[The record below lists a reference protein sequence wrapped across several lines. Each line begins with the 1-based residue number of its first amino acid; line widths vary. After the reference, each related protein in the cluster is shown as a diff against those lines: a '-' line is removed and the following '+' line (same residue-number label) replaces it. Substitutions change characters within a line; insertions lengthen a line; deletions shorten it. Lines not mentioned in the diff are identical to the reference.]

1 MNTSRCTASST
12 SAGSRRLA
20 PEELQAFFALDLSD
34 PVERAR
40 VVGASGA
47 PHVTDGAGR
56 GQRVVALAALRKE
69 TRSGAVGRTDA
80 GANDEE
86 AVVAVRNH
94 CVVAAAALRT
104 KTMSRAV
111 GRADAGQTSRR
122 LLLPVTVSTSLP
134 PRPCGR
140 KRGRERWG
148 GRTRGTP
155 RPSPHRPGAPK
166 KKRAGGGTHGLAEYC
181 GSPAITANNRT
192 NKMSEDRCECVFS
205 CVWTRKRA
213 FVCQ

>member
-12 SAGSRRLA
+12 PAGSRRLA

-111 GRADAGQTSRR
+111 GINEKDVCYFFHVYG
-122 LLLPVTVSTSLP
+122 
-134 PRPCGR
+134 
-140 KRGRERWG
+140 RGRELM
-148 GRTRGTP
+148 
-155 RPSPHRPGAPK
+155 SV
-166 KKRAGGGTHGLAEYC
+166 
-181 GSPAITANNRT
+181 NRT
-192 NKMSEDRCECVFS
+192 WIQKELSQRGKNTLFDRRV
-205 CVWTRKRA
+205 A
-213 FVCQ
+213 